1 MARVVPE
8 DHVADLVLDLR
19 AELGEGPVWDPIGA
33 CLYFV
38 DILRGRVHRFDPAT
52 RALRTCET
60 GCSVGAVAPTGRGD
74 LVLAVRD
81 GFARLDLSGSRFNGA
96 DTPVRPDEWS
106 RPYSSGG
113 IEMIAEVEADRP
125 DQRMNDG
132 KCDAA
137 GRFWAGTMA
146 LDERGGAGALYRLDP
161 DGHVET
167 MIDGVTISN
176 GLDWSDD
183 GRLMYFIDTP
193 TQSVDVFDFDLAS
206 GRIANRRPFARIDPV
221 DGAPDG
227 LTLDAEGFV
236 WVALW
241 GGSGVRRYAP
251 DGAPD
256 SIVRVPATYVTS
268 CAFGGADLGDL
279 YITTA
284 RIKLSEADRASQPL
298 AGGLFR
304 ARPGVRGRPPHRFSG

>member
-1 MARVVPE
+1 MARVVPC
-8 DHVADLVLDLR
+8 DHAAELVLDAQ
-19 AELGEGPVWDPIGA
+19 AELGEGPVWDPAAA
-33 CLYFV
+33 CVYFV
-38 DILRGRVHRFDPAT
+38 DILRGLVHRFDPAT
-52 RALRTCET
+52 RRVRTYEA
-60 GCSVGAVAPTGRGD
+60 GCAVGAVAPTDRGD

-81 GFARLDLSGSRFNGA
+81 GFARLNPSDGH
-96 DTPVRPDEWS
+96 V
-106 RPYSSGG
+106 
-113 IEMIAEVEADRP
+113 EMIAEVEADRP

-146 LDERGGAGALYRLDP
+146 LDERSGAGALYRLDP
-161 DGHVET
+161 DGRVET
-167 MIDGVTISN
+167 MIERVSISN

-193 TQSVDVFDFDLAS
+193 TQSVDVFDFDLAR
-206 GRIANRRPFARIDPV
+206 GAIANRRSLARIDRV
-221 DGAPDG
+221 DGSPDG

-241 GGSGVRRYAP
+241 GGSSVRRYAP
-251 DGAPD
+251 DGTLD
-256 SIVRVPATYVTS
+256 SIVRAPATHVTS
-268 CAFGGADLGDL
+268 CTFGGADLGDL

-284 RIKLSEADRASQPL
+284 RITLSEAERASQPL

-304 ARPGVRGRPPHRFSG
+304 ARPGVHGRPPHRFRG